1 MDLLAAP
8 FLTLVNHQNHLSVQ
22 EQGVQAQIASLLQ
35 AGTQED
41 EASSGRHTRFEELR
55 FERNQLRSRLADVET
70 VIKARKQLFFEE
82 KILATF
88 GALYPELQVIFA
100 ADLAESPYSPSD
112 YTSPEITLQAIEA
125 CYRKIE
131 AAFASQASMIIQM
144 SLNEKHAS
152 EMADWFDR
160 VRYAFM
166 KSKVF
171 FSKQCGKVRC
181 LRHQFAESFSNNATH
196 HQFLLLKARY
206 GAAMIEQL
214 HTHAAEG
221 KRKKAA

>member
-8 FLTLVNHQNHLSVQ
+8 FLTLVHYQNHLSAQ

-41 EASSGRHTRFEELR
+41 EAPNGRHTRFEELR
-55 FERNQLRSRLADVET
+55 FERNQLRSRLADVEA

-82 KILATF
+82 KILTTF
-88 GALYPELQVIFA
+88 SMLYPERQPAFA
-100 ADLAESPYSPSD
+100 ADLAESPYSPVEYS
-112 YTSPEITLQAIEA
+112 SPEIILQGIEA

-131 AAFASQASMIIQM
+131 SAFTSQASMIIQM
-144 SLNEKHAS
+144 SLNEKHAT
-152 EMADWFDR
+152 EMSDWFER
-160 VRYAFM
+160 VRHAFM

-181 LRHQFAESFSNNATH
+181 LRHQFAESFSDNATH
-196 HQFLLLKARY
+196 HHFLLLKARY

-214 HTHAAEG
+214 HAHAEG